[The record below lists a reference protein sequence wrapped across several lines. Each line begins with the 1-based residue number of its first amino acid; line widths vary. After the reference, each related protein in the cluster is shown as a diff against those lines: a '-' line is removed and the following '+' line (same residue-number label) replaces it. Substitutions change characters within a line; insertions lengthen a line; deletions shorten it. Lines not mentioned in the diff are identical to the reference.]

1 MAALSLTIT
10 TQVLGYGWAGLL
22 RKYLVVYTYAL
33 SPSHTHKSS
42 LLHHFFST
50 LNLCFFFPLNC
61 PQKYGEEGNDTN
73 YKNTLIIIECGTDK
87 SYNLIQSLG
96 SRQNAFHK

>member
-33 SPSHTHKSS
+33 SLSLSLTHTHTHTHTHKSS
-42 LLHHFFST
+42 LLPHFFPT
-50 LNLCFFFPLNC
+50 LNLCFFFPSIVPKNIEKKAMT
-61 PQKYGEEGNDTN
+61 QN

-87 SYNLIQSLG
+87 SYNLIQS
-96 SRQNAFHK
+96 

>member
-33 SPSHTHKSS
+33 ALSLSHTHTSPLS
-42 LLHHFFST
+42 FLTFP
-50 LNLCFFFPLNC
+50 NLKPWFFFPPSNV
-61 PQKYGEEGNDTN
+61 P
-73 YKNTLIIIECGTDK
+73 KNIEKKAMTQIIKT
-87 SYNLIQSLG
+87 
-96 SRQNAFHK
+96 R

>member
-33 SPSHTHKSS
+33 SLS
-42 LLHHFFST
+42 LSLPQEIKIL
-50 LNLCFFFPLNC
+50 LNLEVLNEFFFWQLVI
-61 PQKYGEEGNDTN
+61 KY
-73 YKNTLIIIECGTDK
+73 
-87 SYNLIQSLG
+87 
-96 SRQNAFHK
+96 A